1 MEKSNQQYLYSKP
14 FYRFVKRLFDF
25 LAALVALL
33 LLLLP
38 LLVVAIVVKANSKGP
53 AIFKDKRIGY
63 KGKLITTYKFRSMY
77 SDAEANIDKYLTPE
91 QKETWIRERKL
102 ENDPRITSV
111 GRFIRKTS
119 IDELPQFFNVLI
131 GNMSLVGPRPIS
143 KREYETHYT
152 DEEKKLLN
160 LVKPG
165 ITGYWQ
171 VYGRNDVEFETGER
185 QKLELEYIHKRNL
198 WLDFKI
204 IILTVPA
211 VLSHKGVKQ

>member
-1 MEKSNQQYLYSKP
+1 MAKQGQNYLKP
-14 FYRFVKRLFDF
+14 KRLYRLIKRLCDIILAFIALVF
-25 LAALVALL
+25 LA
-33 LLLLP
+33 LP
-38 LLVVAIVVKANSKGP
+38 LIIVAIIVKCNSKGP
-53 AIFKDKRIGY
+53 ALFKDKRVGY
-63 KGKLITTYKFRSMY
+63 KGKMVTVYKFRSMY

-102 ENDPRITSV
+102 ENDPRITKV

-119 IDELPQFFNVLI
+119 IDELPQFINVLF
-131 GNMSLVGPRPIS
+131 GTMSLVGPRPIS

-185 QKLELEYIHKRNL
+185 QKLELEYVYKRSL
-198 WLDFKI
+198 WLDTKI
-204 IILTVPA
+204 VFLTVPA